1 MNKAITHGLI
11 AGLATVI
18 IGCFDNRCA
27 YEETGEL
34 RFRALLELNSWGE
47 TGNTCTYPTDIPFG
61 IWALSLPVNKTWNN
75 HADGAQ
81 TFLEDC
87 RVIWNGETW
96 ITDTTHNWP
105 PDRRVTFF
113 AYSPYRFPATFST
126 ERGIEFKNFNTAA
139 DSTDLMF
146 SGPIVD
152 LDWKNSGGT
161 VQIPFT
167 RALCMVD
174 FRVQTPV
181 PSDMIIRLKKIAL
194 EGVAF
199 SGNFQSLPEATWS
212 ETGDTGEAVFF
223 EGNLP
228 LDESEQ
234 QAGGTRLMMPQQTRV
249 TVKATCDIVT
259 NGNTLAGQELETD
272 ATLEWGTGKHCS
284 YTLKI
289 TPDTLVFTTDILKP

>member
-11 AGLATVI
+11 AGLAIVS
-18 IGCFDNRCA
+18 IGCSDNRHA
-27 YEETGEL
+27 HEETGEL
-34 RFRALLELNSWGE
+34 RFRALLGLSSRGE
-47 TGNTCTYPTDIPFG
+47 TGNTCNYPTDLPFG
-61 IWALSLPVNKTWNN
+61 IWALSLPANKTWNN

-87 RVIWNGETW
+87 RVIWNGEAW
-96 ITDTTHNWP
+96 ITDTIHNWP

-113 AYSPYRFPATFST
+113 AYSPYRFPAAFST
-126 ERGIEFKNFNTAA
+126 DRGIEFKNFNTAA

-146 SGPIVD
+146 TGPIVD
-152 LDWKNSGGT
+152 LTWKKSGGT
-161 VQIPFT
+161 VQTPFT

-199 SGNFQSLPEATWS
+199 SGNFHSLPEATWS
-212 ETGDTGEAVFF
+212 ATGDSGEAVFF

-234 QAGGTRLMMPQQTRV
+234 PAGGTRLMMPQQTRV
-249 TVKATCDIVT
+249 TVKAICDIVA
-259 NGNTLAGQELETD
+259 NGNTLAGQELKTD
-272 ATLEWGTGKHCS
+272 ATL
-284 YTLKI
+284 
-289 TPDTLVFTTDILKP
+289 